1 LENDDEDSSGFDSDK
16 NDSDDDKKDESEY
29 NDDIGG
35 LASTPA
41 IAGHSSPD
49 KIEKLLTPTDK
60 PEIEEDKN
68 IVHPLQREIEQ
79 LKIII

>member
-1 LENDDEDSSGFDSDK
+1 
-16 NDSDDDKKDESEY
+16 
-29 NDDIGG
+29 

>member
-1 LENDDEDSSGFDSDK
+1 MENDDEDSSGFDSDK
-16 NDSDDDKKDESEY
+16 NDSADNKKDESEY
-29 NDDIGG
+29 NDDIGD
-35 LASTPA
+35 LASTPP

-49 KIEKLLTPTDK
+49 KIEKLLTPSDK
-60 PEIEEDKN
+60 PQIEEDKG